1 MKASR
6 EFSLVYMKL
15 KTLEMTFRS
24 TKEFKENILCFRGF
38 FAKKFNEYVQLH
50 NHITDKLVYS
60 YPTIQY
66 KVVRNR
72 PLILGINEGIDVLKE
87 IFDDFD
93 TVRLGETEYEIIQRS
108 MTIKKQEFGL
118 SDKIYFYE
126 FLTPWQP
133 FNKENHDKFVQ
144 IKSREEQKEML
155 RRILIGNL
163 LSMSKGIGYTVPD
176 KIKCDIDL
184 QVTRSEYK
192 GVNFLSFD
200 GGFKVNFCIPD
211 HLGIG
216 RAAAMGK
223 GTVQKIRVYR
233 DN

>member
-1 MKASR
+1 
-6 EFSLVYMKL
+6 MKL

-24 TKEFKENILCFRGF
+24 TKEFKENILWTRGF
-38 FAKKFNEYVQLH
+38 FATKFNEYVQLH

-66 KVVRNR
+66 KVIRNR

-93 TVRLGETEYEIIQRS
+93 TVRLGDTEYEIVQRS

-126 FLTPWQP
+126 FLTPWLP
-133 FNKENHDKFVQ
+133 FNQENHEKFVQ
-144 IKSREEQKEML
+144 LKTMEEQKEML
-155 RRILIGNL
+155 RRILTGNL
-163 LSMSKGIGYTVPD
+163 LSMSKGLRYTVPD
-176 KIKCDIDL
+176 KIKCDVDV
-184 QVTRSEYK
+184 QVTKSEYK
-192 GVNFLSFD
+192 KVEFISFY
-200 GGFKVNFCIPD
+200 GGFMANFCIPEYM
-211 HLGIG
+211 GIG
-216 RAAAMGK
+216 KSPAMGM

>member
-1 MKASR
+1 
-6 EFSLVYMKL
+6 MKL

-24 TKEFKENILCFRGF
+24 TKEFRENILCTRGF
-38 FAKKFNEYVQLH
+38 FATKFNEYVQLH

-93 TVRLGETEYEIIQRS
+93 TVRLGDTEYEIIQRS

-118 SDKIYFYE
+118 SDKIHFYE
-126 FLTPWQP
+126 FLTPWLPIKQD
-133 FNKENHDKFVQ
+133 NHEKFLQ
-144 IKSREEQKEML
+144 LKTMEEQKEML
-155 RRILIGNL
+155 RRILTGNL
-163 LSMSKGIGYTVPD
+163 LSMSKGLGYTVPD
-176 KIKCDIDL
+176 RIKCDLDVKI
-184 QVTRSEYK
+184 TRSEYK
-192 GVNFLSFD
+192 DVNFLSFY
-200 GGFKVNFCIPD
+200 GGFMANFCIPD
-211 HLGIG
+211 YMGIG
-216 RAAAMGK
+216 KSPALGK